1 MRSTSYA
8 TVASIDSRVSRIS
21 GPTTSAAA
29 AAAAAA
35 AASAAHKMKSPE
47 RLDYSSRL
55 LQSAQLP
62 VLDKCEI
69 SKHELDLGQRLL
81 FCKCKCS
88 M

>member
-1 MRSTSYA
+1 MRSTSHA

-29 AAAAAA
+29 AAAAAPT
-35 AASAAHKMKSPE
+35 AHRMKSPE

-62 VLDKCEI
+62 LLDKCEI

-81 FCKCKCS
+81 FCKCR